1 MGNGTLDLLC
11 YHNFMRKLFLVF
23 FLCSL
28 SSSVL
33 AKVEIW
39 MCNSMYGIDVY
50 KLDTNQPSNTS
61 QRINK
66 NWKKFWT
73 PGQES
78 EVKNIM
84 YDPIHKNIRIIYSIE
99 QDKKEML
106 FDLVARDLIIK
117 FQDQNKS
124 NSKWSCEL
132 K

>member
-1 MGNGTLDLLC
+1 
-11 YHNFMRKLFLVF
+11 MRKLFLVF

-28 SSSVL
+28 SSSAL

>member
-11 YHNFMRKLFLVF
+11 YNNFMGKLFLVF

-66 NWKKFWT
+66 NWKKFWI

-78 EVKNIM
+78 EVENIM

>member
-28 SSSVL
+28 SSSAL

-66 NWKKFWT
+66 NWKNFWI

-78 EVKNIM
+78 EVENIM

>member
-11 YHNFMRKLFLVF
+11 YYNCMRKLFLVF

-28 SSSVL
+28 SSSAL

-78 EVKNIM
+78 EVENIM